1 MSVNPSYLILLV
13 PIIYVGLFIFILCN
27 IVIAIIEKRAIKI
40 AVNLVILLFLIGML
54 IYVMRF
60 SVYNKMRSK
69 KNLLRIVLAYFF
81 VVSI

>member
-1 MSVNPSYLILLV
+1 MSVNPSYLKLLV

-60 SVYNKMRSK
+60 SAD
-69 KNLLRIVLAYFF
+69 LLKCC
-81 VVSI
+81 